1 MQLGEA
7 FSSPLL
13 VRIYDHF
20 RVRTRPKLM
29 PGSDKFVAKLAKIV
43 NFPVKADGQRPRL
56 IPDRLRPPGQIDDAQ
71 PPRARGKARRNE
83 RPFFIGTPMNDRA
96 QHARKSG
103 SAFAHRVASDNSA
116 NAAHARVAPFRSP
129 ESHNSLSRSM
139 PQISANVTVV
149 DSLFAIL
156 KRRRLGGA
164 FPGQRRSPYRRL
176 LFWGTRSPDRRVR
189 HIFRFLV
196 LIFDSRFSSSAAAD
210 SPFSRALLNL
220 FRRVAAPFAAGRTIS
235 HRISPNF
242 AVAPHRSS
250 CQTPTCNIGIPYVLG
265 HCGAATLGC
274 VPFACE
280 VH

>member
-116 NAAHARVAPFRSP
+116 NAAHARIAPFRSP

-139 PQISANVTVV
+139 PQISAER
-149 DSLFAIL
+149 DSC
-156 KRRRLGGA
+156 
-164 FPGQRRSPYRRL
+164 
-176 LFWGTRSPDRRVR
+176 
-189 HIFRFLV
+189 
-196 LIFDSRFSSSAAAD
+196 RFSLCDFEAPPSRWCLPRGAPVSVPA
-210 SPFSRALLNL
+210 SPF
-220 FRRVAAPFAAGRTIS
+220 
-235 HRISPNF
+235 
-242 AVAPHRSS
+242 
-250 CQTPTCNIGIPYVLG
+250 LG
-265 HCGAATLGC
+265 HAISRSTCSPHLSVFG
-274 VPFACE
+274 
-280 VH
+280 